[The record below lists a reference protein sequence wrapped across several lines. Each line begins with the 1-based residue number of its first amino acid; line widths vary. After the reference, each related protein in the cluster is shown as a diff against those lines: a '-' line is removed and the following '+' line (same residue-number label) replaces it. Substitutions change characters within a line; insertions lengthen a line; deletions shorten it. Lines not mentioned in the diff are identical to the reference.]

1 MERRSMGDLDP
12 SNLFEVVVRFD
23 CVDFFNPHDS
33 PVCLINGRLN
43 PWDRPVVQK
52 IEQTVKVV
60 GGPVRQDKDER
71 SVDSR
76 LQSSGPRQR
85 NTHQQGLNSWR
96 ELYFLE
102 LIERFAHR
110 DKAWYGQRVNCN
122 IL

>member
-1 MERRSMGDLDP
+1 MGDLDP

-23 CVDFFNPHDS
+23 CVDFFNSHDS

-43 PWDRPVVQK
+43 PRDRPVVQK

-60 GGPVRQDKDER
+60 GGPVRQKESEG

-110 DKAWYGQRVNCN
+110 NKAWYGQKINGK
-122 IL
+122 L